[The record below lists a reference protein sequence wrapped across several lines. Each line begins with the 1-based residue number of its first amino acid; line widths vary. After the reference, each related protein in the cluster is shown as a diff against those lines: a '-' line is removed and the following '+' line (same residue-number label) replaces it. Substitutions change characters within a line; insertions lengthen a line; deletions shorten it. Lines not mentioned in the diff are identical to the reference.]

1 LLFKIWTNLTEV
13 ASEKYWL
20 VRALEAE
27 QSPKKRIF
35 WEDLEGTLGQVIK
48 NQYFY
53 FRPLILR
60 PLAVNLPSMLHFWRK
75 LSYSCSSCKKN
86 PHSLVYISIGAVG
99 SVLQVL
105 CPLHIWRGLRTVRL
119 RQYHHPV
126 WECTQSSYTG
136 KILKWLKN
144 FWNLWRT
151 LRTGM

>member
-35 WEDLEGTLGQVIK
+35 WEALEGTLGQVIK

-75 LSYSCSSCKKN
+75 LSYSCIVRVKKI
-86 PHSLVYISIGAVG
+86 PTPLCILVLELLEVCSKYSVHFISDEVYALSVYDNTITQFE
-99 SVLQVL
+99 SVLNL
-105 CPLHIWRGLRTVRL
+105 L
-119 RQYHHPV
+119 
-126 WECTQSSYTG
+126 TQARS
-136 KILKWLKN
+136 
-144 FWNLWRT
+144 
-151 LRTGM
+151 